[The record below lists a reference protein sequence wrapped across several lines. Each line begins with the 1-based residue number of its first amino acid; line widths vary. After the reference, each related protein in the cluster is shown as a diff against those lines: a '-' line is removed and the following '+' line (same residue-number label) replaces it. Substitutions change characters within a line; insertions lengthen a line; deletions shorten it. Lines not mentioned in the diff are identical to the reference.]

1 MAAEKLATEQQLVMI
16 PPFNDEQIIAGQGT
30 TGLEILQDMPDVELI
45 LVPIGGGGLA
55 SGVATAV
62 KLSGSPAK
70 VIGVEPEIANDAQ
83 LSLQAGKIVA
93 LPLAQTRQ
101 TAADGMRATQ
111 IGDVTF
117 AHLHEYLD
125 DVVTVS
131 EEEISEAM
139 RKVAING
146 RLTTEPSGAVSVAA
160 ALFQQQALPPS
171 NKTVAVISGGN
182 VDAKLFA
189 DILGRG

>member
-1 MAAEKLATEQQLVMI
+1 MAAEKLAAEQQLVMI

-62 KLSGSPAK
+62 KLSGSSAK

-83 LSLQAGKIVA
+83 LSLREGKIVA

-117 AHLHEYLD
+117 AHLRKHLD
-125 DVVTVS
+125 DIVTVS
-131 EEEISEAM
+131 EEEIAEAIVSAFGGEYL
-139 RKVAING
+139 KNKLEL
-146 RLTTEPSGAVSVAA
+146 RLTTRP
-160 ALFQQQALPPS
+160 F
-171 NKTVAVISGGN
+171 
-182 VDAKLFA
+182 
-189 DILGRG
+189 